1 MALLKGKPIQ
11 PDHGTL
17 KAAAGIHA
25 QRHRADYRRL
35 CVRLHRYGQAFA
47 GVAMRSLWSR

>member
-25 QRHRADYRRL
+25 QRRRAGFRMP
-35 CVRLHRYGQAFA
+35 CVRLRRYGQAFA